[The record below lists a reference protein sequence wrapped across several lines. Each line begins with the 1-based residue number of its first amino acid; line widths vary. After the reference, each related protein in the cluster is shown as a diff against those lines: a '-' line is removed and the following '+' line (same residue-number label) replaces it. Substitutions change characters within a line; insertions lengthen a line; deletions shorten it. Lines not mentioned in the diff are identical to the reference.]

1 MSHRCNFSFVAFI
14 SFLHRKATL
23 RAQFGAGLIAL
34 VSALGLSALSLNLQ
48 AQTFPAKPVKV
59 MVTFTTGGAADITAR
74 VVSDQL
80 ARLWNGQV
88 VVENRIGAGGNI
100 GVEAVYRSAADGY
113 TLLMASN
120 THAINQALYQKLPF
134 DLVKDFSALGLATST
149 PMVLAVNPRMQVKTM
164 KDFTALLRSS
174 PGKIDYATCGVA
186 TAHHFAMELYKHA
199 TKTFAV
205 HIPHRGCSPAV
216 TDAVGGQVD
225 VVVASLAAV
234 LPFAKQDKLRIVGLT
249 SKDRSASVPEY
260 PTFRESGVPE
270 LKNFAVE
277 NYYGFMLP
285 AATPREVQ
293 AKIEADIRRV
303 LAMPEVKTRLNGA
316 GLDVTPSS
324 PVEMTNLL
332 RSDIEAFRRA
342 IDIAGIKPE

>member
-1 MSHRCNFSFVAFI
+1 MNRYCTSA
-14 SFLHRKATL
+14 FLHVRAILSACLTL
-23 RAQFGAGLIAL
+23 GLI
-34 VSALGLSALSLNLQ
+34 GLSQGLQ

-80 ARLWNGQV
+80 ARLWNGQ

-149 PMVLAVNPRMQVKTM
+149 PMVLAVNPRMPVKTM
-164 KDFTALLRSS
+164 KDFTALLRDR
-174 PGKIDYATCGVA
+174 PGKVDYATCGVA

-270 LKNFAVE
+270 LKSFAVE

-285 AATPREVQ
+285 AGTPREVQ
-293 AKIEADIRRV
+293 ARIEADIRRV
-303 LAMPEVKTRLNGA
+303 LAMPEVKARLNGA

-324 PVEMTNLL
+324 PAEMTSLL